1 MNVLELKGNII
12 DLVAQVKDV
21 GLLEDLNN
29 LIKNAI
35 KKSKEK
41 GDWWDE
47 LTPAQQEEL
56 DKALE
61 DSYDESNWV
70 TDGEAQATIK
80 QWQCSGF

>member
-21 GLLEDLNN
+21 GLLEDLND

-47 LTPAQQEEL
+47 LSPVQQDEL

-61 DSYDESNWV
+61 DSYDESTN
-70 TDGEAQATIK
+70 DKAQATIQ
-80 QWQCSGF
+80 QWLNK

>member
-21 GLLEDLNN
+21 GLLEDLND

-47 LTPAQQEEL
+47 LSPVQQDEL

-70 TDGEAQATIK
+70 TNDKAQATIQ
-80 QWQCSGF
+80 QWLNK